1 MKTHRTNRIRK
12 YFRPSVTS
20 LEGRSLLSKIGPTPD
35 PGPPAAGGT
44 DVLTYHNDTSR
55 TGANLNET
63 TLTPQDVNASTS
75 SLIHRLKTLL
85 PAGQTKPTVVL
96 VHGAWADASS
106 WSGEVTTLQAA
117 GYDVR
122 AIANPLQDL
131 TTDSEFV
138 ADYLK
143 TIPGPVVL
151 VGHSYGGAVITN
163 AAAGLANVKA
173 LVYVDASAP
182 APGETNGQLSGAN
195 SILTK
200 DTPAQLFFTT
210 SYPNAPAGAS
220 ELYLNENIFIHNFAN
235 DLPRREAER
244 LWASQRGASTVAF
257 GTPSKTA
264 AWMTIPSW
272 YFISTGDQIIT
283 AQSELAMAQRAH
295 SHITLFRGGSHLT
308 LISHPN
314 AVTSVIADAIASLA
328 TPQHQRT
335 GGPVTAAAWP
345 ESSPTS
351 RR

>member
-1 MKTHRTNRIRK
+1 MKNPIERPTKSYMSSKSRRK
-12 YFRPSVTS
+12 LAILGVIPLLALGALYSVASAAAHSSRSDDAEVTAGATGPSLV
-20 LEGRSLLSKIGPTPD
+20 
-35 PGPPAAGGT
+35 
-44 DVLTYHNDTSR
+44 
-55 TGANLNET
+55 
-63 TLTPQDVNASTS
+63 
-75 SLIHRLKTLL
+75 HRLDACL
-85 PAGQTKPTVVL
+85 PAGEPKPTVVL

-131 TTDSEFV
+131 TTDSQYV

-182 APGETNGQLSGAN
+182 APGETNGQLSGAA

-210 SYPNAPAGAS
+210 SYPGAPAGAS
-220 ELYLNENIFIHNFAN
+220 ELYLNENIFIHNFAS
-235 DLPRREAER
+235 DLPSGEAER
-244 LWASQRGASTVAF
+244 LWASQRGASTAAF
-257 GTPSKTA
+257 NTPSKFG
-264 AWMTIPSW
+264 AWKTIPSW
-272 YFISTGDQIIT
+272 YFISTNDQIIT
-283 AQSELAMAQRAH
+283 AASELAMAHRAH
-295 SHITLFRGGSHLT
+295 SHITLFHGGSHLT

-314 AVTSVIADAIASLA
+314 AVTAVIASAVCSL
-328 TPQHQRT
+328 R
-335 GGPVTAAAWP
+335 
-345 ESSPTS
+345 
-351 RR
+351 